1 MPGAVIKK
9 GAKVY
14 YSIVAENAVIEA
26 GAQVGEIPEL
36 LKNPEEWGVSV
47 VGTGATVKSDSK
59 VEPGVMIESGKEV

>member
-1 MPGAVIKK
+1 M
-9 GAKVY
+9 
-14 YSIVAENAVIEA
+14 IET

-36 LKNPEEWGVSV
+36 LKNPEEWGVAV